1 MIRRRFITK
10 SKINIEDYCT
20 VVALED
26 GWTVRMETKAY
37 YSIDGFKWELVL
49 ARSYTPPIKMGQ
61 TISFCAVDENVSFST
76 SYLDSALQKCELKGN
91 IMSLIFGYDAKNKNE
106 LLPSMF
112 SRKFAGWRGLVSVN
126 SNFLPFITLADY
138 CYNSMFSGCTS
149 LVNAPELPAT
159 TLVNGCYDS
168 MFSGCTSLVNAP
180 ELPATTLAR
189 YCYNNMFRECSSL
202 ISAPELPAT
211 TLVNSCYDE
220 MFFRCTNLNY
230 IKALFTTAP
239 SSTYTRY
246 WVSYVPNTGTFVKN
260 PEATWEVYGVNGIPD
275 GWKVVMDGEERV
287 EITFYIDGVEYQAEE
302 GMTWSDW
309 CNDTYYSKGEW
320 FIAGT
325 VVHDK
330 YHIVSINAYTY
341 DIIVSGQ
348 NYRLAAIGG
357 GGGGH

>member
-1 MIRRRFITK
+1 MRRRFIAIQNSFDYKNYMT
-10 SKINIEDYCT
+10 IEALSDD
-20 VVALED
+20 VALYVYID
-26 GWTVRMETKAY
+26 GVEYTK
-37 YSIDGFKWELVL
+37 DGFKWNKVFESKRLDIPKGEKYSFKRITQQGEELNTFNI
-49 ARSYTPPIKMGQ
+49 SGQ
-61 TISFCAVDENVSFST
+61 VN
-76 SYLDSALQKCELKGN
+76 LKGN
-91 IMSLIFGYDAKNKNE
+91 CLSLLFGDNANKHTSISGYIRAFE
-106 LLPSMF
+106 YLF
-112 SRKFAGWRGLVSVN
+112 SDNASIQSVD
-126 SNFLPFITLADY
+126 SGFLPATTLANG
-138 CYNSMFSGCTS
+138 CYSGMFFRCTN
-149 LVNAPELPAT
+149 LTTAPELPAT
-159 TLVNGCYDS
+159 TLTSNCYAY
-168 MFSGCTSLVNAP
+168 MFLG
-180 ELPATTLAR
+180 
-189 YCYNNMFRECSSL
+189 
-202 ISAPELPAT
+202 
-211 TLVNSCYDE
+211 
-220 MFFRCTNLNY
+220 CTNLNY
-230 IKALFTTAP
+230 IKALFTTLPA
-239 SSTYTRY
+239 SEYTDY
-246 WVSYVPNTGTFVKN
+246 WVRNVSPTGTFVKN

>member
-112 SRKFAGWRGLVSVN
+112 SRKFAGWKGLVSVN
-126 SNFLPFITLADY
+126 SNFLPFTTLADY
-138 CYNSMFSGCTS
+138 CY
-149 LVNAPELPAT
+149 
-159 TLVNGCYDS
+159 YS

-180 ELPATTLAR
+180 ELPATTLAS
-189 YCYNNMFRECSSL
+189 YCYNSMFSDCTSL
-202 ISAPELPAT
+202 VTAPELPAT
-211 TLVNSCYDE
+211 TLVNNCYGR
-220 MFFRCTNLNY
+220 MFIQCTNLNY
-230 IKALFTTAP
+230 IKALFTTGP
-239 SSTYTRY
+239 SSIYTQY
-246 WVSYVPNTGTFVKN
+246 WVSYVPSTGTFVKN